1 LPGDREGLV
10 LKARAW
16 KIKKHEENNN
26 KLHEDFAMI
35 ASMTAFGRTE
45 VDGEAGH
52 IIWEI
57 RSVNHRYLEVSIRLP
72 EELRMLETSIREH
85 VGHRISRGK
94 VDCTLRYEPA
104 ISGDTA
110 LMVNNDLVKALLAS
124 ANEIKACIPDAA
136 PINTLDILRWPG
148 VINRETP
155 DPEIIGGPLLQQL
168 DKTLDVVLETRQR
181 EGEKL
186 KGIILERCDAAAAIV
201 SDIKNNIP
209 DILTSLREKMLLR
222 AQELQVELDR
232 ERLEQ
237 EILLLSQKYDVAE
250 EMDRL
255 ETHIREVRRVLDSPE
270 PVGRHLDFLMQELNR
285 ETNTLGSKSAH
296 YDCSNASVNL
306 KVLIEQ
312 MREQIQ
318 NIE

>member
-1 LPGDREGLV
+1 
-10 LKARAW
+10 
-16 KIKKHEENNN
+16 
-26 KLHEDFAMI
+26 MI

-45 VDGEAGH
+45 VNGEAGH

-72 EELRMLETSIREH
+72 EELRMLEASIREH
-85 VGHRISRGK
+85 VGQRISRGK

-104 ISGDTA
+104 ITGTSA
-110 LMVNNDLVKALLAS
+110 LTVNNDLVKALLAS
-124 ANEIKACIPDAA
+124 ASEINKSIPDAA
-136 PINTLDILRWPG
+136 PVNALDVLRWPG

-155 DPEIIGGPLLQQL
+155 DPEIISGPLMQQL
-168 DKTLDVVLETRQR
+168 DKTLDVVLEARRR

-186 KGIILERCDAAAAIV
+186 KEIILEKCDAAAVIV
-201 SDIKNNIP
+201 ADIKNRIP
-209 DILTSLREKMLLR
+209 DILTNLREKMLLR
-222 AQELQVELDR
+222 AQELQIELDR
-232 ERLEQ
+232 DRLEQ
-237 EILLLSQKYDVAE
+237 EVLLLSQKYDVAE

-255 ETHIREVRRVLDSPE
+255 ETHIREVKRVLESKE
-270 PVGRHLDFLMQELNR
+270 PVGRRLDFLMQELNR
-285 ETNTLGSKSAH
+285 EANTLGSKSAH
-296 YDCSNASVNL
+296 YDCTNASVEL

>member
-1 LPGDREGLV
+1 
-10 LKARAW
+10 
-16 KIKKHEENNN
+16 
-26 KLHEDFAMI
+26 MI

-45 VDGEAGH
+45 VNGEAGH

-72 EELRMLETSIREH
+72 EELRMLEASIREH
-85 VGHRISRGK
+85 VGQRISRGK

-104 ISGDTA
+104 MTGTSVLT
-110 LMVNNDLVKALLAS
+110 VNNDLVKALLAS
-124 ANEIKACIPDAA
+124 ASEINKSIPDAA
-136 PINTLDILRWPG
+136 PVNALDVLRWPG

-155 DPEIIGGPLLQQL
+155 DPEIIGGPLMQQL
-168 DKTLDVVLETRQR
+168 DKTLDVVLDARQR
-181 EGEKL
+181 EGKKL
-186 KGIILERCDAAAAIV
+186 KEIILEKCDAAAVIV
-201 SDIKNNIP
+201 ADIKNRIP

-222 AQELQVELDR
+222 AQELQIELDR
-232 ERLEQ
+232 DRLEQ
-237 EILLLSQKYDVAE
+237 EVLLLSQKYDVAE

-255 ETHIREVRRVLDSPE
+255 ETHIREVKRILDSKE
-270 PVGRHLDFLMQELNR
+270 PVGRRLDFLMQELNR
-285 ETNTLGSKSAH
+285 EANTLGSKSAH
-296 YDCSNASVNL
+296 YDCTNASVEL